1 MSHVADSPKKSPF
14 RPHFRAFYPHPAH
27 GSSLRVSRGSCGMP
41 SLRRCP
47 LANWPKI
54 SVGNWAPPPKERRG
68 HPLSGA
74 RETWLATFESLST
87 VLPPLA
93 TTTRC
98 RPPKMGLFAC
108 PIPPWF
114 VLSNNLLT
122 TNTRAI
128 WLCFGAFLSPP
139 ASSLQFH
146 WLLTTILPSH
156 APRRNQRGQVVRR
169 PSSTGYCLTPTG
181 DLSKTERSPISTN
194 GHSIFSISPNQ
205 AIPAEKSI
213 RCSLLAAAGPLTIL
227 SWPEALNA
235 SRSKRARRMAIR
247 CNACSLLDFPEFAQ
261 AVRNGVPGTPSGP
274 EIRAGVEYAVAGTLA
289 FSWVQGAAPRHK

>member
-1 MSHVADSPKKSPF
+1 M
-14 RPHFRAFYPHPAH
+14 
-27 GSSLRVSRGSCGMP
+27 
-41 SLRRCP
+41 
-47 LANWPKI
+47 
-54 SVGNWAPPPKERRG
+54 
-68 HPLSGA
+68 
-74 RETWLATFESLST
+74 WLASFESLST

-146 WLLTTILPSH
+146 WLLATDHHSPVPRSTPGPAGSGRAQTPHWLLPDSD
-156 APRRNQRGQVVRR
+156 RRFIRDRTGSNLDERRLYIQYVTKPGDSRGKIN
-169 PSSTGYCLTPTG
+169 PL
-181 DLSKTERSPISTN
+181 
-194 GHSIFSISPNQ
+194 
-205 AIPAEKSI
+205 
-213 RCSLLAAAGPLTIL
+213 LLARHRRPLTIL

-235 SRSKRARRMAIR
+235 SRSKRACRMAIR
-247 CNACSLLDFPEFAQ
+247 RNACSLLALPDFPEFAQ
-261 AVRNGVPGTPSGP
+261 AVRYGVPGTQVGNCFHANRHLTPALKSCFIKRIPQQQNPSKSP
-274 EIRAGVEYAVAGTLA
+274 AHVLKY
-289 FSWVQGAAPRHK
+289 